1 MRRSD
6 HPIHTPRDDAHGVL
20 PDADVAAFELR
31 PSWRVGIT
39 LVVVHALSMIP
50 VMCLGFDAWIV
61 AAIGLSVA
69 IHGAWAAWRFGW
81 LRAAESIVDVELDGR
96 GCCTL
101 SRNSGARLTGV
112 VDAST
117 FIGAHLVVLSVR
129 RSESGAAIKPAT
141 HVIVTA
147 DMLEADDFRRLRVL
161 LKWNGGG
168 VRTVQSLMPPSAEG
182 FIAR

>member
-1 MRRSD
+1 M
-6 HPIHTPRDDAHGVL
+6 

-31 PSWRVGIT
+31 PSWRVGVT
-39 LVVVHALSMIP
+39 LIIVHALSMIP
-50 VMCLGFDAWIV
+50 VVGVGFDAWIV
-61 AAIGLSVA
+61 AAIGLSIA
-69 IHGAWAAWRFGW
+69 IHGTWSAWRFGW
-81 LRAAESIVDVELDGR
+81 LRSAESIVDVELDGR
-96 GCCTL
+96 GRCTL
-101 SRNSGARLTGV
+101 SRNSGAYLTGV

-117 FIGAHLVVLSVR
+117 FIGGHLVVLSVR
-129 RSESGAAIKPAT
+129 RPGVRAAIKPAT

-168 VRTVQSLMPPSAEG
+168 VRTVQSQMPPSAEG